1 MLGSI
6 LNQRG
11 GLTMEICVNDRNYLT
26 DKRIEWHKNKISGGI
41 AEATCRA
48 HFEALGYSVESF
60 GIENIAPQY
69 CSIKDGVITRGE
81 YGAQFKDTLQNMPDF
96 LVSRCH
102 PNTPSIAKSSAV
114 GHLDAFLVDAK
125 FRTTVSLNEFKQEIF
140 EVYEKILDRD
150 IHFFIYLVAK
160 NSRTFFKGN
169 QNILKV
175 GDKELKAYIHLGY
188 FPGKEAKLGKALWWT
203 VGETKLLD
211 MPICHGMD
219 EGDNFT
225 SVYAEIIY
233 PALNEFLG

>member
-1 MLGSI
+1 M
-6 LNQRG
+6 
-11 GLTMEICVNDRNYLT
+11 NDRNYLT

-69 CSIKDGVITRGE
+69 CSIKDGVSTRGE
-81 YGAQFKDTLQNMPDF
+81 YGAQFKTTLQNMPDF

-102 PNTPSIAKSSAV
+102 PDTPSIAKYGAV

-125 FRTTVSLNEFKQEIF
+125 YRTNVSLDKFSSEIVG
-140 EVYEKILDRD
+140 VYEEILKRD

-160 NSRTFFKGN
+160 NSSTFSKGR
-169 QNILKV
+169 QNCIKV
-175 GDKELKAYIHLGY
+175 DDKELKAYVHLGY
-188 FPGKEAKLGKALWWT
+188 FPGGEAILGKYQWWT
-203 VGETKLLD
+203 VGATKLLD

-219 EGDNFT
+219 EGDDFT
-225 SVYAEIIY
+225 SIYAKIIY